1 MTTTQHTTEEAGI
14 LERID
19 KLVVAVRA
27 MDLESVMS
35 MYAPDIVSFDIEP
48 RCSTWGQRQRER
60 IGHACLRRTSAHLVT
75 RFGTSQSSSAT
86 ASHSGTA

>member
-14 LERID
+14 RERID

-35 MYAPDIVSFDIEP
+35 MYAPDIVSS
-48 RCSTWGQRQRER
+48 RHR
-60 IGHACLRRTSAHLVT
+60 
-75 RFGTSQSSSAT
+75 AT
-86 ASHSGTA
+86 AAARGGRGKGKELGTRV